1 MPTSELIE
9 REQAL
14 SDILQSMQ
22 DTLTQQGKF
31 CPAIHHAFTEVFHF
45 RQKSPIEQ
53 ACGATWQTSAKDIC
67 HMLPVCQVFPSCS
80 SCCAWARTRPRKCW
94 YLASSASSCMTL
106 RSACIRSSSS

>member
-31 CPAIHHAFTEVFHF
+31 CPAIHHAFDEFELVHF
-45 RQKSPIEQ
+45 SLDQSI
-53 ACGATWQTSAKDIC
+53 
-67 HMLPVCQVFPSCS
+67 
-80 SCCAWARTRPRKCW
+80 
-94 YLASSASSCMTL
+94 
-106 RSACIRSSSS
+106 

>member
-31 CPAIHHAFTEVFHF
+31 CPAIHHALDEFEFVDVSFDDTVVLGKGQPGHHCCLVLLNSQNKAPQFANLAF
-45 RQKSPIEQ
+45 RDVGE
-53 ACGATWQTSAKDIC
+53 
-67 HMLPVCQVFPSCS
+67 PVIKLLSL
-80 SCCAWARTRPRKCW
+80 AMMKHRPKF
-94 YLASSASSCMTL
+94 LDEL
-106 RSACIRSSSS
+106 IG